1 MSAPTKQS
9 SVKHLRIPDPLWNES
24 LEKAADDG
32 LGGAELVRA
41 LLRKY
46 LRGEVDV

>member
-1 MSAPTKQS
+1 MAVQTQS
-9 SVKHLRIPDPLWNES
+9 TVKHLRIPDPLWAEA
-24 LEKAADDG
+24 LAKASEEG

-46 LRGEVDV
+46 LRDEVDV